1 MSDNRT
7 KGYASQEPTSFKGGT
22 KDIENDIYYYGKG
35 MQQKCLTSSK
45 KFLSYS
51 GKKYGGSVKQSI
63 NHGVLKITEMTEPKR
78 YKTQTDFDAEDW
90 SVKEDWKS
98 DKNDYRKIVRQVK
111 ADLIRC
117 YSI

>member
-1 MSDNRT
+1 MTHGNKVNKEKKIKQDKMSDNRT

-51 GKKYGGSVKQSI
+51 GKKYGGCKWC
-63 NHGVLKITEMTEPKR
+63 H
-78 YKTQTDFDAEDW
+78 
-90 SVKEDWKS
+90 
-98 DKNDYRKIVRQVK
+98 
-111 ADLIRC
+111 
-117 YSI
+117 